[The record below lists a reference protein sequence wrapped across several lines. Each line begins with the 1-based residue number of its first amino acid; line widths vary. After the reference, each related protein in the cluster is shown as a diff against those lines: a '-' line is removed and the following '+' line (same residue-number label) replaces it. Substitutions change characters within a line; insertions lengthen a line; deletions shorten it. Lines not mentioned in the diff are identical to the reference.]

1 MGIWMKNQFKIII
14 ILVRRWIAKLQQNIR
29 YNFCHCGRTL
39 CNVHKSIPPVG
50 HSILWFFLLKA
61 FYWEACFVM
70 TLKIFIFSSPYAS
83 RKSVERVEALT
94 YKKHQ
99 TLSHYT
105 RFISRSQQKSM
116 EADSFTGARSWQ
128 LNASWCIFGLSSSK
142 LVYMISLIQ
151 CLLLCNE
158 FFFSKGQ
165 DHSKEIPDSFSHWI
179 EYADSFCL
187 SVTRICTAYYSCE
200 FSFFLQVDKIIWIHV
215 CVP

>member
-1 MGIWMKNQFKIII
+1 MNSSYNRIFVIIFVIVAELYIICTNQSHQEDIQYFD
-14 ILVRRWIAKLQQNIR
+14 
-29 YNFCHCGRTL
+29 
-39 CNVHKSIPPVG
+39 
-50 HSILWFFLLKA
+50 FFLLKA

-158 FFFSKGQ
+158 FFFQK
-165 DHSKEIPDSFSHWI
+165 
-179 EYADSFCL
+179 
-187 SVTRICTAYYSCE
+187 V
-200 FSFFLQVDKIIWIHV
+200 KIIQKKFQTHLVTWMNMQTLFATLWLEFVQLIILV
-215 CVP
+215 NFQFFYQ

>member
-1 MGIWMKNQFKIII
+1 
-14 ILVRRWIAKLQQNIR
+14 
-29 YNFCHCGRTL
+29 
-39 CNVHKSIPPVG
+39 
-50 HSILWFFLLKA
+50 
-61 FYWEACFVM
+61 M

-83 RKSVERVEALT
+83 RKSLERVEALT

-158 FFFSKGQ
+158 FFFQKVKIIQ
-165 DHSKEIPDSFSHWI
+165 KKFQTHLVTELNMQTL
-179 EYADSFCL
+179 FCL

>member
-1 MGIWMKNQFKIII
+1 M
-14 ILVRRWIAKLQQNIR
+14 
-29 YNFCHCGRTL
+29 
-39 CNVHKSIPPVG
+39 
-50 HSILWFFLLKA
+50 
-61 FYWEACFVM
+61 EACFVM

-83 RKSVERVEALT
+83 RKSLERVEALT

-165 DHSKEIPDSFSHWI
+165 DHSKEIPDSFSHLN
-179 EYADSFCL
+179 EYADSFASL
-187 SVTRICTAYYSCE
+187 WLEFVQRIILVN
-200 FSFFLQVDKIIWIHV
+200 FHFFYK
-215 CVP
+215 

>member
-1 MGIWMKNQFKIII
+1 MNSSYNRIFVIIFVIVAELYIICTNQSHQEDIQYFD
-14 ILVRRWIAKLQQNIR
+14 
-29 YNFCHCGRTL
+29 
-39 CNVHKSIPPVG
+39 
-50 HSILWFFLLKA
+50 FFLLKA

-151 CLLLCNE
+151 CLLLCND
-158 FFFSKGQ
+158 FFFFKRSR
-165 DHSKEIPDSFSHWI
+165 SFKRNSRLI
-179 EYADSFCL
+179 
-187 SVTRICTAYYSCE
+187 
-200 FSFFLQVDKIIWIHV
+200 
-215 CVP
+215 

>member
-1 MGIWMKNQFKIII
+1 
-14 ILVRRWIAKLQQNIR
+14 
-29 YNFCHCGRTL
+29 
-39 CNVHKSIPPVG
+39 
-50 HSILWFFLLKA
+50 
-61 FYWEACFVM
+61 M

-158 FFFSKGQ
+158 FFFQKVKIIQ
-165 DHSKEIPDSFSHWI
+165 KKFQTP
-179 EYADSFCL
+179 L
-187 SVTRICTAYYSCE
+187 VTWMNMQTLFASLWTAYYSCE
-200 FSFFLQVDKIIWIHV
+200 FSFFLQVDKILYEYMFVFHKCFENTVHRKATTFVFIMLV
-215 CVP
+215 GERFRMLVER

>member
-1 MGIWMKNQFKIII
+1 
-14 ILVRRWIAKLQQNIR
+14 
-29 YNFCHCGRTL
+29 
-39 CNVHKSIPPVG
+39 
-50 HSILWFFLLKA
+50 
-61 FYWEACFVM
+61 M
-70 TLKIFIFSSPYAS
+70 TLKIFISSSPYAS

-142 LVYMISLIQ
+142 LVYMISLIVLITMQ
-151 CLLLCNE
+151 WIL
-158 FFFSKGQ
+158 FSKDQ

-200 FSFFLQVDKIIWIHV
+200 FSFFLQVDKILYEYMFVFHKCFENTVHRKATTFVFIMLV
-215 CVP
+215 GERFRMLVER